1 MVNIV
6 KIKDISRA
14 CGVSTATVSKALNGY
29 KDIGEQTAEHIRK
42 VAKEMGYL
50 PNATARALKT
60 NRSNNLGVLFVD
72 RTQSGLT
79 HEYFSKVL
87 NSLKDEA
94 ERLGFDI
101 TFISKDIG
109 EFEMSYLEHC
119 RYRRCDG
126 VVVACVNFEDPA
138 VVELVKSDIPTVTI
152 DHVFDGRTA
161 IISDNINSMSE
172 LVRYAYGLGHRRIAF
187 IHGERTSVTQK
198 RLASFYKTCD
208 ELGLNIPDEYVREAI
223 YHDPKSSAL
232 ATEALLSLNARPTL
246 IMYPDDFSYIGGR
259 TAIEKHG
266 LSIPQ
271 DISAVG
277 YDGILLSQVLR
288 PRLTT
293 WKQDT
298 DTIGREAAAKLIEA
312 INNPKTV
319 ITQQVVVPGE
329 LIEGGTVKSL
339 S

>member
-1 MVNIV
+1 
-6 KIKDISRA
+6 
-14 CGVSTATVSKALNGY
+14 
-29 KDIGEQTAEHIRK
+29 
-42 VAKEMGYL
+42 MGYL

-101 TFISKDIG
+101 TFISKDLG

-126 VVVACVNFEDPA
+126 VVIACVNFEDPA

-161 IISDNINSMSE
+161 IISDNVSSMSGI
-172 LVRYAYGLGHRRIAF
+172 VRYVYGLGHSRIAF
-187 IHGERTSVTQK
+187 IHGEKTSVTQK
-198 RLASFYKTCD
+198 RLASFYKTCG
-208 ELGLNIPDEYVREAI
+208 ELGLNIPDEYVSEAL

-232 ATEALLSLNARPTL
+232 ATEALLSLPVRPTY

-259 TAIEKHG
+259 TVIEKNG
-266 LSIPQ
+266 LSIPD

-298 DTIGREAAAKLIEA
+298 DTIGREAASKLIEA
-312 INNPKTV
+312 IENPKTV
-319 ITQQVVVPGE
+319 ITQQVIVPGE
-329 LIEGGTVKSL
+329 LIEGGTVKNL
-339 S
+339 TV